1 MKKEKTD
8 RLEAGPD
15 DQAPKNINRF
25 NGLAGIYESARPAL
39 PRYPVEVI
47 MRYLERQPDQVVD
60 LGCGTGLSALIWEN
74 IARRVTGVEANPDM
88 LAVAAEKRTESV
100 NFMQGLAHDTG
111 LPGDWA
117 DVLICS
123 QSFHW
128 MEPGPTLKEVDRIL
142 KPGGVFAT
150 IDYDW
155 PPLSLWPADKA
166 YEQLHL
172 KARRFEDELPELKE
186 SFIRYPKENHLSNI
200 KGCGFFRYVREA
212 LFANREDC
220 SAERFFNM
228 ALSQGGLRA
237 VLRMRPELIQRDLR
251 QFQETIDQ
259 CFPKESIP
267 IDFSYRMRI
276 GVK

>member
-8 RLEAGPD
+8 RREAGLG
-15 DQAPKNINRF
+15 DQASKNINRF
-25 NGLAGIYESARPAL
+25 NGLAGIYECARPAL

-47 MRYLERQPDQVVD
+47 LRYLGRDPDQVVD
-60 LGCGTGLSALIWEN
+60 LGCGTGLSTLIWEN

-88 LAVAAEKRTESV
+88 LAVAAGKQTESV
-100 NFMQGLAHDTG
+100 NFIQGLAHETG
-111 LPGDWA
+111 LAGDWA
-117 DVLICS
+117 DVLVCS

-128 MEPGPTLKEVDRIL
+128 MEPGATLNEVNRIL

-155 PPLSLWPADKA
+155 PPLSVWPVDRAF
-166 YEQLHL
+166 EQLRL
-172 KARRFEDELPELKE
+172 KAQQLEDELPELQDT
-186 SFIRYPKENHLSNI
+186 FIRYPKENHLSNI
-200 KGCGFFRYVREA
+200 AGCGFFRYVREV

-228 ALSQGGLRA
+228 ALSQGGLQA
-237 VLRMRPELIQRDLR
+237 VFRKRPELIDQDLR
-251 QFQETIDQ
+251 QFQEAIDEY
-259 CFPKESIP
+259 FPQESIQ